1 MIKKLDHIGIAV
13 SNLKASEHKYKKLTG
28 INSPEVE
35 TVESQKVDIAFYP
48 VGESRLELL
57 QGTNANSPI
66 SKFIDKK
73 GEGIHHLCFEVE
85 NLLETKTALQ
95 KSGVEFIENISKEG
109 AGGSKVAFIH
119 PKSMGGIL
127 IELVE
132 YPES

>member
-13 SNLKASEHKYKKLTG
+13 SDLKTSKQKFKTLTDVK
-28 INSPEVE
+28 SPIGEL
-35 TVESQKVDIAFYP
+35 VESQNVEVAFYP

-57 QGTNANSPI
+57 QGTSPDSPI
-66 SKFIDKK
+66 SKFIEKK

-85 NLLETKTALQ
+85 DLDETRLGLSKA
-95 KSGVEFIENISKEG
+95 GIEFIENISEAG
-109 AGGSKVAFIH
+109 AGGTKVAFIH

-132 YPES
+132 YP

>member
-13 SNLKASEHKYKKLTG
+13 SDLKASEQKYKKLTG
-28 INSPEVE
+28 VFSPKEEFVP
-35 TVESQKVDIAFYP
+35 TQKVEVAFYP

-57 QGTNANSPI
+57 QGTAPDSPI
-66 SKFIDKK
+66 SKFIEKK
-73 GEGIHHLCFEVE
+73 GEGIHHLCFEVDD
-85 NLLETKTALQ
+85 LSATKTVLEKTGIQ
-95 KSGVEFIENISKEG
+95 FIDNISDEG
-109 AGGSKVAFIH
+109 AGGTKVAFIH

>member
-13 SNLKASEHKYKKLTG
+13 SDLKTSKQKFKTLTDVK
-28 INSPEVE
+28 SPIGEL
-35 TVESQKVDIAFYP
+35 VESQNVEVAFYP

-57 QGTNANSPI
+57 QGTSPDSPI
-66 SKFIDKK
+66 SKFIEKK

-85 NLLETKTALQ
+85 DLIETKLGLSKA
-95 KSGVEFIENISKEG
+95 GIEFIENISEAG
-109 AGGSKVAFIH
+109 AGGTKVAFIH

-132 YPES
+132 YP

>member
-13 SNLKASEHKYKKLTG
+13 SDLKSSEQKYKTLTG
-28 INSPEVE
+28 VTSPTEE
-35 TVESQKVDIAFYP
+35 FVESQKVEVAFYS

-57 QGTNANSPI
+57 QGTTPDSPI

-73 GEGIHHLCFEVE
+73 GEGIHHLCFEVDD
-85 NLLETKTALQ
+85 LLKTKTALA
-95 KSGVEFIENISKEG
+95 KTGIEFIENISEAG
-109 AGGSKVAFIH
+109 AGGTKIAFIH

-132 YPES
+132 YP